1 MVKVLRK
8 YTDQERERYL
18 EEYQNSDLTAGQYAR
33 EKGIPPSTFNGWLSK
48 ETDIR
53 FGEIQMQTEEN
64 SRNAIIKPNK
74 VFLTNTIRIELKQ
87 GYNKDFLRNVVE
99 VLIAD
104 D

>member
-8 YTDQERERYL
+8 YTDKEKERYL
-18 EEYQNSDLTAGQYAR
+18 EEYQNLDLTPGQYAR
-33 EKGIPPSTFNGWLSK
+33 EKGIPPSTFKGWLSK

-53 FGEIQMQTEEN
+53 FGEIQTEDN
-64 SRNAIIKPNK
+64 GRATTVRANK
-74 VFLTNTIRIELKQ
+74 VFITDTIRVELKY
-87 GYNKDFLRNVVE
+87 GYNKDFLRSVVE